1 MIKLFFLSY
10 RVNTPVSHK
19 HYNNNNSQVCGLWSV
34 YLGILCLQFFLD
46 TKCQQEGAGK
56 RYEQLS
62 KHNTPAAIACFILFK
77 HNGVK
82 ALEIR
87 QTETS
92 LSHWSASVPPPPKP
106 PCAGTQQLAH
116 SRQTAMLAFRG
127 GRGKGTAWQ
136 QLRMPSILLK
146 GKSYY
151 MGLSITLPA
160 KLPI

>member
-92 LSHWSASVPPPPKP
+92 LSHWSASVPPPPQTP
-106 PCAGTQQLAH
+106 MCWHTAAGTQQTDSHASLQGWQRKGHSLAAAQDAIH
-116 SRQTAMLAFRG
+116 PFERQIILHGSEHYLA
-127 GRGKGTAWQ
+127 
-136 QLRMPSILLK
+136 S
-146 GKSYY
+146 
-151 MGLSITLPA
+151 
-160 KLPI
+160 